1 MVGAEV
7 VAGEEVKASKVEAAA
22 VEVEARRCIKRAT
35 KEEEEEAVAV
45 ARKCTVTMAVVK
57 CTIAPSMVT
66 AIDIGAAV
74 FGYTTITMT
83 TTDRTVGGVTAIAIA
98 GIIDLFRL
106 KESGAFYRSLATAS
120 GRRVQIPAGA
130 LGQHRRRLG
139 SASGLSDAACAL
151 FTVTP

>member
-1 MVGAEV
+1 
-7 VAGEEVKASKVEAAA
+7 
-22 VEVEARRCIKRAT
+22 
-35 KEEEEEAVAV
+35 
-45 ARKCTVTMAVVK
+45 
-57 CTIAPSMVT
+57 MVT

-106 KESGAFYRSLATAS
+106 KESGAFYRSLAAAS
-120 GRRVQIPAGA
+120 GRRVQIAA
-130 LGQHRRRLG
+130 DVRASRTASREVRRLG

-151 FTVTP
+151 YAATP